1 MPPRKKVTASS
12 GGAAQGRSGR
22 RKNISPEVV
31 ADTDSG
37 DEFEHL
43 TIEAEDRY
51 VSTLLSFYIYWYL
64 YMDIYLI
71 ALMR

>member
-1 MPPRKKVTASS
+1 MPPRKKAAASS
-12 GGAAQGRSGR
+12 GGAAQGRPGR

-51 VSTLLSFYIYWYL
+51 VSTCLFIYWYL
-64 YMDIYLI
+64 YIDIYLI